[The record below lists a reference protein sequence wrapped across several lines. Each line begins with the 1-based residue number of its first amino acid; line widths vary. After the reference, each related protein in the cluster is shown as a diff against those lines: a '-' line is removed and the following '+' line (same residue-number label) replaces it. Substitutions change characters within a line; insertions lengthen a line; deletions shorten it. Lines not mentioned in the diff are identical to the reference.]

1 MKQYVD
7 VILKS
12 TGTLATSQIAADYGM
27 NAYKLN
33 AYGVALA
40 LLVKLILFS
49 KDAIMA
55 LCWFSNKGVI

>member
-1 MKQYVD
+1 MMMKD
-7 VILKS
+7 ALKCF
-12 TGTLATSQIAADYGM
+12 
-27 NAYKLN
+27 